1 MHATTKRI
9 GTALIALI
17 FAASMTSVFVA
28 SATALAEDQPIE
40 PVPFDEASTTT
51 TQGVDNTATDTGSS
65 DDQQSPSEGAAS
77 DVATDCTLT
86 LVYTSDPTGE
96 ERPGTIFDDQ
106 GRVILGT
113 RTLSGFQEGQTV
125 SAWDYVVNIPGHFFF
140 DAWPARITISA
151 DPAQNVFTLVYI
163 KLWNYEY
170 TVNYYLMTGADLSAD
185 NWKDALDTGHVEFYK
200 MGSEVF
206 DDQQLDHLVN
216 GDAYEYKLDGT
227 YVIDTYP
234 AEIRVGTD
242 ADDNVINVL
251 YTPESQNLPDNM
263 PLPDDVVPPAGTD
276 TPPTTLPG
284 DTTLDEDDAT
294 TLPPDLT
301 DPDQIEITDEM
312 LEHPVSKQEAEK
324 TKDAYLMGIQVG
336 SDLAQTGDPVPAIVA
351 ILVVVAILAAAG
363 AAYALYR
370 RRHSTQS

>member
-1 MHATTKRI
+1 MHATMKRI
-9 GTALIALI
+9 GTALVAII

-28 SATALAEDQPIE
+28 STAALAEDKPIE
-40 PVPFDEASTTT
+40 PVPFDEASSTA
-51 TQGVDNTATDTGSS
+51 TQGEDGLSAATTSS
-65 DDQQSPSEGAAS
+65 DDQPASSEGAAS
-77 DVATDCTLT
+77 DAATDCSLT
-86 LVYTSDPTGE
+86 LVYTSDPTGDE
-96 ERPGTIFDDQ
+96 KPGTLFDDQ

-113 RTLSGFQEGQTV
+113 RTLSGFQEGQTI

-140 DAWPARITISA
+140 DAWPGNITISA
-151 DPAQNVFTLVYI
+151 DPAQNVFTFVYV

-170 TVNYYLMTGADLSAD
+170 TVNYYLMTGADLTAD

-200 MGSEVF
+200 MGSETF
-206 DDQQLDHLVN
+206 DDQQFDSLVN

-227 YVIDTYP
+227 YVIDTFP

-251 YTPESQNLPDNM
+251 YTPESQNLPDSI
-263 PLPDDVVPPAGTD
+263 PVPDDVVPPSTS

-284 DTTLDEDDAT
+284 DTTLDKDDAT
-294 TLPPDLT
+294 TLPPDFT
-301 DPDQIEITDEM
+301 DPGKVDITDEM

-324 TKDAYLMGIQVG
+324 TKNAYLMGVQVG
-336 SDLAQTGDPVPAIVA
+336 SDLAQTGDSVPALVT
-351 ILVVVAILAAAG
+351 ILAVVAILAAAG

-370 RRHSTQS
+370 RRNLSQS